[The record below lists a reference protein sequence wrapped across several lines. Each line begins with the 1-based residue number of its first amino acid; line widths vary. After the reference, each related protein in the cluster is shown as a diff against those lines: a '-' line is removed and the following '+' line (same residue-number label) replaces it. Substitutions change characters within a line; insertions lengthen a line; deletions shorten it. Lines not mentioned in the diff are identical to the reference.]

1 MDFYDIGFG
10 YDGRKKRYG
19 DPGVEFPDSGAC
31 APPFVDATGS
41 TVDEF
46 ESYVFDK

>member
-10 YDGRKKRYG
+10 YDGWDSYG
-19 DPGVEFPDSGAC
+19 DPGVELPDGTFHD
-31 APPFVDATGS
+31 PFVDATGS

-46 ESYVFDK
+46 ESYVSDQ